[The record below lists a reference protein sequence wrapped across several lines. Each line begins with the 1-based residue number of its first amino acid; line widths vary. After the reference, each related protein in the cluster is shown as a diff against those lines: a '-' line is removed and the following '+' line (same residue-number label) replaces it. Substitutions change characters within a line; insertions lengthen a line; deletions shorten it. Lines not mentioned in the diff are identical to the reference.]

1 MPITSEEEASDR
13 DMPELAPICPPPI
26 RKSQGD
32 DQEPDLGT
40 KLSPLGSTSSIQDLI
55 ESNSAG
61 EAVSES
67 QNTFTWTT
75 LERQKMAKE
84 SGTEFLMP
92 EETADGK
99 QSLSAC
105 EDNSEDAEEHVTSYL
120 EQPPLKVLEKKFTEE
135 DEDANEM
142 SRKSSSSGSYSVTS
156 ALAGNKIE
164 KGSTDIL
171 VVEGQMLEHAT
182 DVLAL
187 QEGQTFEHPFLEGQS
202 FELATDILVVK
213 SQRPSFELAADLGQT
228 STAMSSFEQTTG
240 SVEGYVSSFEQEVVL
255 EESNISTF
263 ESPQTPPEF
272 VESEKS
278 KRKEISEKES
288 EVVVVTKP
296 AEVEPEC
303 KPTPATIRKQE
314 LTLDLQKEAA
324 SLPFKSPQDITSSF
338 SPDDSGSENSMM
350 WQRLPMGTGDVQKKR
365 QAFERQIRCLSE
377 DTKPKILN
385 GKVKTPSSGGVRK
398 IVSEE
403 RAGGSP
409 MGAGGLAR
417 SPAMHSGFRTE
428 DWVVERTPVNTPV
441 NDRVLVGMIN
451 LSDEENSFR
460 GSSEDLCKSSGATTP
475 QGSINSSSFA
485 PSTLDLTKTE
495 TEKTFPDSKMQFSQE
510 SQEMTSQEESVHVQ
524 TEEEDVIEQSKPE
537 EEVVQIPE
545 KPEFTATGKAEE
557 KPICKNGDQPVVP
570 LMAPPAGFGDSPEHV
585 PHKRLPGFHE
595 PLADQVLPQEELLIA
610 EDFAPPAI
618 ATLHIAE
625 TFQTPDNGAAGR
637 SESHQTT
644 VASAAVTADF
654 RVVEAAPVEPTSLE
668 RQTKRKM
675 SASSVVSRTSGH
687 SSHRSRSRSR
697 SKERLLSKLAHSGDV
712 NITSDEEDDIAGL
725 IF

>member
-1 MPITSEEEASDR
+1 
-13 DMPELAPICPPPI
+13 
-26 RKSQGD
+26 
-32 DQEPDLGT
+32 
-40 KLSPLGSTSSIQDLI
+40 
-55 ESNSAG
+55 
-61 EAVSES
+61 
-67 QNTFTWTT
+67 
-75 LERQKMAKE
+75 MAK
-84 SGTEFLMP
+84 SGAAEFLMP

-99 QSLSAC
+99 NLSAC

-120 EQPPLKVLEKKFTEE
+120 EHPPLKVLEKKFTEE
-135 DEDANEM
+135 DDDANEN

-156 ALAGNKIE
+156 ALAGTKVE
-164 KGSTDIL
+164 KGSADIL
-171 VVEGQMLEHAT
+171 VL
-182 DVLAL
+182 
-187 QEGQTFEHPFLEGQS
+187 EGQTG
-202 FELATDILVVK
+202 
-213 SQRPSFELAADLGQT
+213 
-228 STAMSSFEQTTG
+228 TAMSSFEHTTG
-240 SVEGYVSSFEQEVVL
+240 SVEGYVSSLEQEIVP
-255 EESNISTF
+255 ESNVSF
-263 ESPQTPPEF
+263 ESHTETPQSPPEF
-272 VESEKS
+272 VESEKV
-278 KRKEISEKES
+278 KETKKEKEKEI
-288 EVVVVTKP
+288 EVVKP
-296 AEVEPEC
+296 AEVEAES

-314 LTLDLQKEAA
+314 LTLDLQREAA

-338 SPDDSGSENSMM
+338 SPDESGSENSMM

-451 LSDEENSFR
+451 LSDEETSFR

-495 TEKTFPDSKMQFSQE
+495 TEKTLESKMQFSQE
-510 SQEMTSQEESVHVQ
+510 SQEMTSQEESVQVQAEEQVESTEQEIVQ
-524 TEEEDVIEQSKPE
+524 T
-537 EEVVQIPE
+537 PE
-545 KPEFTATGKAEE
+545 KVDEPDFAASKKVEVEQ
-557 KPICKNGDQPVVP
+557 KPFCKNGDQPVVVP

-610 EDFAPPAI
+610 EDFAPPTV

-625 TFQTPDNGAAGR
+625 SFQTPENAAAAAAGR
-637 SESHQTT
+637 SESYQTT
-644 VASAAVTADF
+644 AAEVATAVADY
-654 RVVEAAPVEPTSLE
+654 RVVEAAQVEPTTSLE
-668 RQTKRKM
+668 RQTTKRKM
-675 SASSVVSRTSGH
+675 SASSVASRTSGH

-697 SKERLLSKLAHSGDV
+697 SKERLLSKLAHSGDI
-712 NITSDEEDDIAGL
+712 NITSDEEDDIAGFTFSKFHLFDKLLRIISNL
-725 IF
+725 I